1 MLIIACIS
9 SHGFGHG
16 VRMATLLRELLR
28 RRHDIEL
35 VLSTGLP
42 EDLLRQNLGDL
53 PWLHRPCIWDVGV
66 RQADALGSDPA
77 ATLTALAALEASLPR
92 QLEQEVAWLAPR
104 LAAHGGRGLV
114 IADIPPAAVRLA
126 ESLGI
131 PLVWHGNFGWD
142 AIYAALGPAFVPWVE
157 HCQRLY
163 RRGQALIRCPFPLT
177 MDWGLPQLS
186 IGGESGTPR
195 LGTEELRRRLGHDH
209 PRERTALLSFGG
221 MGLALD
227 PALPS
232 RWPDWRF
239 LVCDR
244 RLPEAANLI
253 PVPADLR
260 PLDVLPLCQLVI
272 TKPGYSTFC
281 EALAQDVGVVAVERA
296 QFAEAAVLLEG
307 LQRHGRH
314 RILSRDQFGSGE
326 WALDRPLAPPMGPPL
341 ASDGADR
348 AAAWLAT
355 HWCPLP

>member
-1 MLIIACIS
+1 MLIVACIS

-16 VRMATLLRELLR
+16 ARMAALLRELLR

-42 EDLLRQNLGDL
+42 APLLQQNLGDL
-53 PWLHRPCIWDVGV
+53 PWLHRPCVWDVGV

-77 ATLTALAALEASLPR
+77 ATLAALAEVERTLPT
-92 QLEQEVAWLAPR
+92 QLEQERAWLAPR
-104 LAAHGGRGLV
+104 LAAHGGHGLV
-114 IADIPPAAVRLA
+114 IADMPPAAVLLA
-126 ESLGI
+126 ESLGV

-142 AIYAALGPAFVPWVE
+142 AIYQGLGEAFTPWVD
-157 HCQRLY
+157 HCRRLY
-163 RRGQALIRCPFPLT
+163 RRGQALIRCPFSLT
-177 MDWGLPQLS
+177 MDWDLPEVA

-195 LGTEELRRRLGHDH
+195 HSSGELRQRLGYDH
-209 PRERTALLSFGG
+209 PRELTALLCFGG
-221 MGLALD
+221 LGLALD
-227 PALPS
+227 PALPD

-244 RLPEAANLI
+244 RLPWAANLI

-260 PLDVLPLCQLVI
+260 PLDVLPLCGLVI

-281 EALAQDVGVVAVERA
+281 EALAQDVGIVAVERS

-314 RILSRDQFGSGE
+314 RILSRARFSSGD
-326 WALDRPLAPPMGPPL
+326 WALDRPLAPPLGPPL
-341 ASDGADR
+341 ARDGADQ

>member
-1 MLIIACIS
+1 MLIVACIS

-16 VRMATLLRELLR
+16 ARMAALLRALLH

-42 EDLLRQNLGDL
+42 APLLQQNLGDL
-53 PWLHRPCIWDVGV
+53 PWLHRPCVWDVGV

-77 ATLTALAALEASLPR
+77 ATLAALVELERALPA
-92 QLEQEVAWLAPR
+92 QLEQERAWLAPR

-114 IADIPPAAVRLA
+114 IADIPPAAVLLA

-142 AIYAALGPAFVPWVE
+142 AIYADLGGAFAPWVK
-157 HCQRLY
+157 HVRRLY
-163 RRGQALIRCPFPLT
+163 RRGQALIRCPFSLA
-177 MDWGLPQLS
+177 MDWDLPFLA

-195 LGTEELRRRLGHDH
+195 FSRGELQERLGHHH

-221 MGLALD
+221 LGLALD
-227 PALPS
+227 PALPA

-244 RLPEAANLI
+244 RLPGAANLV
-253 PVPADLR
+253 PVPDDLR

-281 EALAQDVGVVAVERA
+281 EALAQDVGIVAVERA

-314 RILSRDQFGSGE
+314 RILSRERFSSGA
-326 WALDRPLAPPMGPPL
+326 WGLDRPLAPPMGQPL
-341 ASDGADR
+341 ASNGADQ

>member
-1 MLIIACIS
+1 MLIVACIS

-16 VRMATLLRELLR
+16 ARMGALLRQLLR

-35 VLSTGLP
+35 VLSTALP
-42 EDLLRQNLGDL
+42 HDLLAQSLGSG
-53 PWLHRPCIWDVGV
+53 PWLHRPCVWDVGV

-77 ATLTALAALEASLPR
+77 ATLAALAELEQALPA
-92 QLEQEVAWLAPR
+92 QLERERAWLEPR

-114 IADIPPAAVRLA
+114 IADMPPAAVLLA

-131 PLVWHGNFGWD
+131 PVVWHGNFGWD
-142 AIYAALGPAFVPWVE
+142 AIYADLGGAFAPWVE
-157 HCQRLY
+157 HCRRLY
-163 RRGQALIRCPFPLT
+163 RRGQALIRCPFPLS
-177 MDWGLPQLS
+177 MDWGLPQLA

-195 LGTEELRRRLGHDH
+195 LGSDELRRRLGHDH

-221 MGLALD
+221 LGLTLD
-227 PALPS
+227 PALPA

-253 PVPADLR
+253 PVPSDLR
-260 PLDVLPLCQLVI
+260 PLDVLPICQLVI

-281 EALAQDVGVVAVERA
+281 EALAQNVGIVAVERS

-307 LQRHGRH
+307 LQRHGWH
-314 RILSRDQFGSGE
+314 RILSRQRFSSGD
-326 WALDRPLAPPMGPPL
+326 WGLDRPLAPPLGQPL
-341 ASDGADR
+341 ASDGAEQ